1 MKNTILFSAGSKTLP
16 EIQLTIG
23 ARFGAISIDS
33 LIAYDEFVLKN
44 EPRNKDFD
52 ILIDT
57 RNMDWDFV
65 ISDVEIYVQKL
76 LELNGAIS
84 NRNKIATIYSSPHQL
99 AYTYIVQKEF
109 AKVNQQMEF
118 FRELAP
124 ALEWINTFI
133 TPEEVESIIAEIKEN
148 PPFVW
153 TKETNE
159 LEGFSYNF

>member
-1 MKNTILFSAGSKTLP
+1 MKNTILFTAGSKTLP
-16 EIQLTIG
+16 EMQLTIG

-33 LIAYDEFVLKN
+33 LIAYDQFILED

-65 ISDVEIYVQKL
+65 ISDVQIYVRKL

-84 NRNKIATIYSSPHQL
+84 NKNKIATYSSPHQL

-109 AKVNQQMEF
+109 AKANQKMEF

-124 ALEWINTFI
+124 AINWLNKSI
-133 TPEEVESIIAEIKEN
+133 TPEEVEHIIKEMKEN
-148 PPFVW
+148 PPFKW
-153 TKETNE
+153 NQEI
-159 LEGFSYNF
+159 GYNY

>member
-1 MKNTILFSAGSKTLP
+1 MKNTILFTAGHRTLP

-23 ARFGAISIDS
+23 ARFGSISIDS
-33 LIAYDEFVLKN
+33 LIAYDQFILKD
-44 EPRNKDFD
+44 ETHNKDFD

-57 RNMDWDFV
+57 RNMDWNFV

-84 NRNKIATIYSSPHQL
+84 NTNKIATIYSSPHQL

-109 AKVNQQMEF
+109 AKANQQMEF

-124 ALEWINTFI
+124 ALKWLNKSI
-133 TPEEVESIIAEIKEN
+133 TPEEVEHIIKEIKEN
-148 PPFVW
+148 PPFKW
-153 TKETNE
+153 NQKI
-159 LEGFSYNF
+159 GYNY